1 MLPLGEKTAA
11 VLGICNREDIT
22 TYFCYWTVEAMSI
35 HLQGS
40 CMQCILQKMFSIPQ
54 AEQVHICPAVVA

>member
-1 MLPLGEKTAA
+1 MLPLGEKTVA

-22 TYFCYWTVEAMSI
+22 TCFCYWMAEAVSI

-40 CMQCILQKMFSIPQ
+40 YILQKMFSIPQ
-54 AEQVHICPAVVA
+54 AEQFRICPAIAA